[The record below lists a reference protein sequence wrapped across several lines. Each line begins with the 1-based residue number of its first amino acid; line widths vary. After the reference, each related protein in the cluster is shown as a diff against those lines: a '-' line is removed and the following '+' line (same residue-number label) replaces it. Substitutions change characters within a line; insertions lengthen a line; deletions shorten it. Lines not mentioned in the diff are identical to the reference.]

1 MHTNVTKYVYVNFR
15 NTNILIKVLIQKIL
29 NIMILQNA
37 KSQENYRW
45 SKP

>member
-37 KSQENYRW
+37 KSQENYR
-45 SKP
+45 